1 MIDFGH
7 DPMPPPES
15 FEMLLGADLLAAMDR
30 LEIISRRVLAGTMQ
44 GERRSRRKGF
54 SIDFAEHRPYVA
66 GDDLRYVDWN
76 VFARLDAL
84 FLKLYLDE
92 EDLSVVL
99 AIDASASMDWG
110 NPSKWV
116 WARRLAGAL
125 GGVAL
130 AGHHRVTA
138 MTFNAE
144 GVQALRDLRG
154 RARTAELG
162 GWLVDAASRGG
173 SDLEGAMHT
182 IRATQRGRGVVIL
195 ISDFWE
201 QADPIG
207 PLQQLAGEQDLH
219 CVQVLSPQELDP
231 GGHGLVGDLALED
244 AETGGICEITVTPAL
259 LRICQARVQE
269 RVRLVRE
276 AARRAGGSHVAVS
289 TEESVAEVLTQQLR
303 RQGLLR

>member
-7 DPMPPPES
+7 DPTPPPTS
-15 FEMLLGADLLAAMDR
+15 FEMLLGADLLAAMNR
-30 LEIISRRVLAGTMQ
+30 LEIMSRRVLAGAMQ

-92 EDLSVVL
+92 EDLSVVI

-110 NPSKWV
+110 RPSKWV

-138 MTFNAE
+138 MTFRAD
-144 GVQALRDLRG
+144 GVSALRDLRG

-162 GWLVDAASRGG
+162 AWLVDAESGG
-173 SDLEGAMHT
+173 QGDLEGAMRT
-182 IRATQRGRGVVIL
+182 VQRTQRGRGIVIV

-201 QADPIG
+201 QGDPVG
-207 PLQQLAGEQDLH
+207 PLQQLGGAQDLH
-219 CVQVLSPQELDP
+219 CVQVLSPQECDP
-231 GGHGLVGDLALED
+231 GAHGLVGDLALED
-244 AETGGICEITVTPAL
+244 AETGAICEVTVTPAL
-259 LRICQARVQE
+259 LRLCQSRVQE
-269 RVRLVRE
+269 RVRLVRD

-289 TEESVAEVLTQQLR
+289 TDASVTDVLTQQLR
-303 RQGLLR
+303 REGLLR

>member
-7 DPMPPPES
+7 DPTPPPES

-110 NPSKWV
+110 NP
-116 WARRLAGAL
+116 
-125 GGVAL
+125 
-130 AGHHRVTA
+130 
-138 MTFNAE
+138 
-144 GVQALRDLRG
+144 
-154 RARTAELG
+154 
-162 GWLVDAASRGG
+162 
-173 SDLEGAMHT
+173 
-182 IRATQRGRGVVIL
+182 
-195 ISDFWE
+195 
-201 QADPIG
+201 
-207 PLQQLAGEQDLH
+207 
-219 CVQVLSPQELDP
+219 
-231 GGHGLVGDLALED
+231 
-244 AETGGICEITVTPAL
+244 
-259 LRICQARVQE
+259 
-269 RVRLVRE
+269 
-276 AARRAGGSHVAVS
+276 
-289 TEESVAEVLTQQLR
+289 
-303 RQGLLR
+303 